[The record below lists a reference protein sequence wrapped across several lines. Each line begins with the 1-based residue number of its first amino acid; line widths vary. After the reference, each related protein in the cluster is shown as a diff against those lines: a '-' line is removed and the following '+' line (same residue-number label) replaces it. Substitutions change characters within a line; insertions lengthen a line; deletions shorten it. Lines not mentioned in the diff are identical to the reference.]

1 MSKANTVT
9 VEKQDGFSWGR
20 AYSGFARLRQSN
32 AFLETVI
39 LCLFIAM
46 LWNDYN
52 WRNFSERL
60 SEKQWMIVHDKC
72 GDTEIKDVI
81 AFQTG
86 ASEVQI
92 RRLGWD
98 MVKWVRAAG
107 STNIDASYKEALKF
121 MTERMRDETLN
132 TLEQRRNTVKQ
143 LNVYFSIDE
152 AKVRQIKTEELPI
165 EAQKSGI
172 RATRN
177 DVLVEGVLN
186 TFREGTNEQLSSG
199 PIAYWLHIVPQS
211 RPTMENPI
219 GLLVD
224 SMVALDPKTTTKTE
238 ALAKNT
244 KETPKE
250 TAKEANSGEGK

>member
-1 MSKANTVT
+1 MGKDIKTEKAG
-9 VEKQDGFSWGR
+9 GFSWGR

-39 LCLFIAM
+39 LGLFVAL

-72 GDTEIKDVI
+72 GDTEVKDVI

-92 RRLGWD
+92 RRLAWD
-98 MVKWVRAAG
+98 MVKWIRAAG
-107 STNIDASYKEALKF
+107 SNNIDASYKEAMKF
-121 MTERMRDETLN
+121 MTARMKEETLG
-132 TLEQRRNTVKQ
+132 TLEQRRSTVKQ
-143 LNVYFSIDE
+143 LSVYFSIDD
-152 AKVRQIKTEELPI
+152 AKVRQINTEELPI

-172 RATRN
+172 RAGRN
-177 DVLVEGVLN
+177 DVLVEGILN

-199 PIAYWLHIVPQS
+199 PIAYWVRLVPLS

-224 SMVALDPKTTTKTE
+224 SMIALDPKPKQTNSSE
-238 ALAKNT
+238 LSKNT
-244 KETPKE
+244 TNKEEK
-250 TAKEANSGEGK
+250 

>member
-1 MSKANTVT
+1 MSKANTI
-9 VEKQDGFSWGR
+9 EKQDGFSWGR

-72 GDTEIKDVI
+72 GDTEVKDVI

-92 RRLGWD
+92 RRLAWD
-98 MVKWVRAAG
+98 MVKWIRAAG
-107 STNIDASYKEALKF
+107 SSNIDASYKEATKY
-121 MTERMRDETLN
+121 MTERMNQETLG
-132 TLEQRRNTVKQ
+132 TLEQRRTTVKQ
-143 LNVYFSIDE
+143 LNVYFSIDD
-152 AKVRQIKTEELPI
+152 AKVREIKTEELPL

-172 RATRN
+172 RASRN
-177 DVLVEGVLN
+177 DVYVEGVLN

-199 PIAYWLHIVPQS
+199 PIAYWVHIVPLS

-224 SMVALDPKTTTKTE
+224 SMIALDPKTIKSEKDSLARNNKDNKDNNGE
-238 ALAKNT
+238 AK
-244 KETPKE
+244 
-250 TAKEANSGEGK
+250 